1 MEERMS
7 DQRKHVVIVGAGF
20 AGLYTAKALGRSN
33 YRVTVID
40 KRNFHLFQ
48 PLLYQ
53 VASGTLSP
61 ADIATPLRTVLKPY
75 RNVHVLQA
83 SVSDINPAEKQI
95 SYATDQTRGTLTY
108 DTLIVATGVK
118 HHYFGNDHWQHDAP
132 GLKTVEHALEMRQRI
147 LGAFEEAEW
156 EQNAERRKQLL
167 TFVIVGA
174 GPTGVELAGTIA
186 ELAHK
191 TLKNEFRS
199 IDPAD
204 AQILLIEG
212 ADHVLPSY
220 PGALCTKAQR
230 SLEHLGAEIHTNSF
244 VTAIDENGVT
254 IKQNDQD
261 THITAKTVLWAA
273 GVRASKFG
281 ATLATATGCT
291 LDNAGKVHVKAD
303 LSVPNH
309 PDIFVIGDLAHY
321 APHGKPLPGVAP
333 VAKQQ
338 GQYLAKVLTARSH
351 GKTTPIFKYRDRGS
365 LAVIGNNAAVAD
377 FGAIKLSGF
386 WAWWVWAVAHIFF
399 LIATD
404 QKILVATRW
413 FSKYFWRRRGV
424 RLITGH
430 AFLKRQKA
438 MMHTEQQIDED

>member
-1 MEERMS
+1 MTE
-7 DQRKHVVIVGAGF
+7 QRKHVVIVGAGF
-20 AGLYTAKALGRSN
+20 AGLYAAKALGRSD
-33 YRVTVID
+33 YRVTIID

-61 ADIATPLRTVLKPY
+61 ADIATPLRSVLKPY

-83 SVSDINPAEKQI
+83 SVSGIDPATKRI
-95 SYATDQTRGTLTY
+95 TYATDQTRGELAY

-118 HHYFGNDHWQHDAP
+118 HHYFGNEQWQQDAP

-147 LGAFEEAEW
+147 LSAFEEAEW
-156 EQNAERRKQLL
+156 EQDATRRRQLL
-167 TFVIVGA
+167 TFVVVGA

-204 AQILLIEG
+204 ARILLIEG
-212 ADHVLPSY
+212 ANQVLPSY
-220 PGALCTKAQR
+220 PDSLCAKAQR
-230 SLEHLGAEIHTNSF
+230 SLETLGAEIHTNSF
-244 VTAIDENGVT
+244 VTAIDEHGVH
-254 IKQNDQD
+254 IKQGEQD
-261 THITAKTVLWAA
+261 TQIAAKTVLWAA

-281 ATLATATGCT
+281 AALANATGCT
-291 LDNAGKVHVKAD
+291 LDNAGKVHVNAD
-303 LSVPNH
+303 LSLPDH

-321 APHGKPLPGVAP
+321 EQQGKPLPGVAP

-338 GQYLAKVLTARSH
+338 GQYLAKLLKARSQQ
-351 GKTTPIFKYRDRGS
+351 KIAPMFEYKDRGS

-377 FGAIKLSGF
+377 FGKLKLSGF

-438 MMHTEQQIDED
+438 MMNPEQTTPKN